1 LKNNGPT
8 LKESRLTYRDCP
20 WCPGEYGVGLAD
32 EGEPV
37 VAHTLPACIKY
48 VALHADEF
56 LDAVRLAGRP
66 S

>member
-1 LKNNGPT
+1 MKNIGPT
-8 LKESRLTYRDCP
+8 LEESRLTYYDCKF
-20 WCPGEYGVGLAD
+20 CRGQFGVGLAD
-32 EGEPV
+32 GGEPV

-56 LDAVRLAGRP
+56 LDEVRLAGRP